1 MSVQKR
7 IYGVNI
13 SRVPHSSLKFLH
25 LEKVSNLPTTFDLR
39 SKMPPVY
46 QQGELGS
53 CTANA
58 LSAAYEYCDNNAFI
72 PSRLFLY
79 YNERKLEG
87 DIGQD
92 AGAQLSDGIKTLTTY
107 GICPESQWPYD
118 ISKFTQKPLTSCY
131 QTALKHKAVTV
142 HNINQ
147 DITSMKTSL
156 VSGYPFVCGISVY
169 SSFESE
175 EVAKT
180 GIVPLPSSSDTFEGG
195 HAVLCVGYDN
205 SKRVW
210 IMRNSWGAD
219 WGDKGYFYL
228 PYEYL
233 LDSSLS
239 SDLWN
244 ITKEVNLKLVAP
256 SSVHE
261 PLSLDSLQ
269 KELLNLRARVHVLE
283 SSVCTCS
290 SSPSTSS

>member
-7 IYGVNI
+7 VYGVNI
-13 SRVPHSSLKFLH
+13 SRVHHSSLKFLH
-25 LEKVSNLPTTFDLR
+25 LEQVASLPSVIDLR
-39 SKMPPVY
+39 SKMLPVY
-46 QQGELGS
+46 NQGSTSS

-58 LSAAYEYCDNNAFI
+58 LSTAYAFADNNLI
-72 PSRLFLY
+72 SPSRLFIY
-79 YNERKLEG
+79 YNERFMENDVNEDG
-87 DIGQD
+87 
-92 AGAQLSDGIKTLTTY
+92 GAIIADGVKSLQTY
-107 GICPESQWPYD
+107 GVCPETLWPFNPS
-118 ISKFTQKPLTSCY
+118 ILTNKPPSSCY
-131 QTALKHKAVTV
+131 QTALKHKAITV
-142 HNINQ
+142 HNIKQ

-156 VSGYPFVCGISVY
+156 ASGYPFVCGIQVY
-169 SSFESE
+169 DSFESD
-175 EVAKT
+175 EVSRT
-180 GIVPLPSSSDTFEGG
+180 GIVPMPTSEDSVVGG

-283 SSVCTCS
+283 SSVCTCG